1 MWIVNRIIREY
12 STIILN
18 ESKKYDSFIYYI
30 LFAYIFLNV
39 CEHRHQ
45 LFFEHFTKSVN
56 EQTQRQMASDINF
69 QSEHIQSSSSMAS
82 LPSKT
87 AINPSTSPIS
97 PLQPI
102 YRMDSMVNVVG
113 ESNNGGIFLF
123 ETEHHLVHTN
133 KYTCTLYAV
142 CIFGCWICTIPS
154 IIATTCAR
162 IAIQKNQMTRAKV
175 MFNIAFIFSFLG
187 LILFAVQA
195 GYLTWLIRYLLHR
208 FITQ

>member
-1 MWIVNRIIREY
+1 MCEY
-12 STIILN
+12 SYKI
-18 ESKKYDSFIYYI
+18 
-30 LFAYIFLNV
+30 
-39 CEHRHQ
+39 
-45 LFFEHFTKSVN
+45 FFEHFTEAVN
-56 EQTQRQMASDINF
+56 EQTQRQMASNDNF
-69 QSEHIQSSSSMAS
+69 QSEYIPSSSSMSSS
-82 LPSKT
+82 LSKT
-87 AINPSTSPIS
+87 FIDPSTSPIS

-102 YRMDSMVNVVG
+102 YRIDSMTNVVG

-123 ETEHHLVHTN
+123 ETERHLVHKN
-133 KYTCTLYAV
+133 KYTCTLYTV

-154 IIATTCAR
+154 IIATTYAR
-162 IAIQKNQMTRAKV
+162 IAAQKNQITRAKV

>member
-1 MWIVNRIIREY
+1 
-12 STIILN
+12 
-18 ESKKYDSFIYYI
+18 
-30 LFAYIFLNV
+30 
-39 CEHRHQ
+39 
-45 LFFEHFTKSVN
+45 
-56 EQTQRQMASDINF
+56 MASDI
-69 QSEHIQSSSSMAS
+69 SSSSVS
-82 LPSKT
+82 LSSSKT
-87 AINPSTSPIS
+87 IVNPTKSPIS

-102 YRMDSMVNVVG
+102 YPIDSMINVAG

-123 ETEHHLVHTN
+123 ETERHLVHTN

-154 IIATTCAR
+154 VIATTYAR
-162 IAIQKNQMTRAKV
+162 IAAHKNQTTRAKV

>member
-1 MWIVNRIIREY
+1 
-12 STIILN
+12 
-18 ESKKYDSFIYYI
+18 
-30 LFAYIFLNV
+30 
-39 CEHRHQ
+39 
-45 LFFEHFTKSVN
+45 
-56 EQTQRQMASDINF
+56 MATDISS
-69 QSEHIQSSSSMAS
+69 QSEHIQSSSVS
-82 LPSKT
+82 LSSSKT
-87 AINPSTSPIS
+87 VINPSISPIS

-102 YRMDSMVNVVG
+102 YPVDSMINVVG

-123 ETEHHLVHTN
+123 ETERHLVHTN
-133 KYTCTLYAV
+133 KYTFTLYIV

-154 IIATTCAR
+154 AIATTYAR
-162 IAIQKNQMTRAKV
+162 IAVHKKQTTRAKV